1 MQGRQEVGLATR
13 HLTAFIEGNPVG
25 TLLQDEKGLV
35 YFHFNPGYDAPR
47 CRSRFQSP
55 PARTGK
61 PKWFPPHGAS
71 SRQRGGSQGRGRN
84 ALVAP
89 MYDVASGL
97 AYEGMRRRGRLAA
110 EIPGRPASVFDEHA
124 SVPGM
129 DELRRQL
136 EQPVV
141 ENCEA
146 TLSLL

>member
-1 MQGRQEVGLATR
+1 MGLLPDSA
-13 HLTAFIEGNPVG
+13 EGS
-25 TLLQDEKGLV
+25 T
-35 YFHFNPGYDAPR
+35 
-47 CRSRFQSP
+47 
-55 PARTGK
+55 
-61 PKWFPPHGAS
+61 
-71 SRQRGGSQGRGRN
+71 GRGRN

-97 AYEGMRRRGRLAA
+97 DYEGMRRRGRRAA
-110 EIPGRPASVFDEHA
+110 EIPGRPASVIDEHA

-129 DELRRQL
+129 DKLRRHL

>member
-1 MQGRQEVGLATR
+1 LGL
-13 HLTAFIEGNPVG
+13 G
-25 TLLQDEKGLV
+25 
-35 YFHFNPGYDAPR
+35 
-47 CRSRFQSP
+47 
-55 PARTGK
+55 GK
-61 PKWFPPHGAS
+61 TTQIS
-71 SRQRGGSQGRGRN
+71 LIR
-84 ALVAP
+84 LVAVFDELGIQVEVSYDGGEAATP
-89 MYDVASGL
+89 REPDDVASGL
-97 AYEGMRRRGRLAA
+97 AYEGMRRRGRRAA